1 MGRRKAILAL
11 SLLVPAPSLGA
22 WLGMVVFPDSFAG
35 VLLFGLSKAWL
46 FGFPLA
52 WILMVDHAR
61 ISFSPPRNGGFMTGL
76 WSGLA
81 ISGLILAGYWTLGDT
96 LIDKRFL
103 AEKLEE
109 IGLGTPGRYAGAAAY
124 WIGVNSVLE
133 EYVWRWFCVKQCE
146 ELFPKRLAIGCSAVF
161 FTLHHVVAL
170 QVFLG
175 PLAVAIC
182 SLGVFIGGAVWSMMY
197 VRYRSVWPGYL
208 SHALADLC
216 VFGIG
221 AAMVF

>member
-35 VLLFGLSKAWL
+35 ALLFGLSKAWL
-46 FGFPLA
+46 FGLPVA
-52 WILMVDHAR
+52 WLLMVDHAR
-61 ISFSPPRNGGFMTGL
+61 ISFSPPRNGGLWTGL
-76 WSGLA
+76 GSGLA
-81 ISGLILAGYWTLGDT
+81 ISGLILAGYWALGGA
-96 LIDKRFL
+96 LIDQRLL
-103 AEKLEE
+103 AEKVGE

-133 EYVWRWFCVKQCE
+133 EYAWRWFCVKQCE
-146 ELFPKRLAIGCSAVF
+146 ELFPKRLAIVGSAAF
-161 FTLHHVVAL
+161 FTLHHIVAL

-182 SLGVFIGGAVWSMMY
+182 SLGVFIGGAVWSMLY
-197 VRYRSVWPGYL
+197 IRYRSVWPGYL
-208 SHALADLC
+208 SHALVDLC

-221 AAMVF
+221 ASMVF